1 MRTLFSAIGHHETA
15 APDAIDHLINVSHET
30 FWLDIE
36 APDDDDYRL
45 LTDTF
50 KFHQL
55 TIEDVKHQ
63 NQRPKLDGYDG
74 YVFAVVFVIALSG
87 DDSPSGNITSTS
99 HRHTWS
105 RCISSRSRRSISS
118 THGIAE
124 TPANVCRKA
133 SFLTYL
139 VMDVL
144 VDTTFTA
151 LETLDESV
159 DKLQDAVLENA
170 TNSQLALLQEMKHSA
185 VEMRRI
191 LGAQRDMF
199 QRLVTLSLKLD
210 RETTAYYR
218 DVYDHIIRQY
228 ETVDSLRD
236 LLTGAMDV
244 YLSTVSN
251 RLNMT
256 VKALTVV
263 ASLFLPLTF
272 LTGFFGMNFGW
283 LVSASAAS
291 TPSASG
297 SRSWRSRSSRSCTS
311 SAGAGGSEPP
321 ALAVNVRRR
330 DCARHPACRIR
341 SAPAKPLVDPVR
353 IASPELPR
361 PEPQRQRQIST
372 RLGASVRGKPGF
384 SESRTPEQ

>member
-1 MRTLFSAIGHHETA
+1 MRTLFTADGHNREVAVGDVQQLLA
-15 APDAIDHLINVSHET
+15 APHQV
-30 FWLDIE
+30 FWLDMQ

-45 LTDTF
+45 LSDTF

-74 YVFAVVFVIALSG
+74 YVFAVVFVIALAGEEVSFREHHLYIAP
-87 DDSPSGNITSTS
+87 DYLVTVHLLPEPSFENLNQ
-99 HRHTWS
+99 R
-105 RCISSRSRRSISS
+105 
-118 THGIAE
+118 IAE
-124 TPANVCRKA
+124 SPQSVCRKS

-139 VMDVL
+139 VMDAL

-159 DKLQDAVLENA
+159 DKLQDEVLQNA
-170 TNSQLALLQEMKHSA
+170 NNAQLALLQDMKHMA
-185 VEMRRI
+185 VEMRRV

-199 QRLVTLSLKLD
+199 QRLVTLSLEAD

-283 LVSASAAS
+283 LVSRIGTGYAFIIGISLMTIS
-291 TPSASG
+291 ILTQ
-297 SRSWRSRSSRSCTS
+297 
-311 SAGAGGSEPP
+311 
-321 ALAVNVRRR
+321 LVFFRRR
-330 DCARHPACRIR
+330 GWI
-341 SAPAKPLVDPVR
+341 
-353 IASPELPR
+353 
-361 PEPQRQRQIST
+361 
-372 RLGASVRGKPGF
+372 
-384 SESRTPEQ
+384 

>member
-1 MRTLFSAIGHHETA
+1 MRTLFTTDGHNREVAASDVQQLLA
-15 APDAIDHLINVSHET
+15 APHQV
-30 FWLDIE
+30 FWLDIQ

-45 LTDTF
+45 LSDTF

-74 YVFAVVFVIALSG
+74 YVFAVVFVIALTDEEVSFREHHLYIAA
-87 DDSPSGNITSTS
+87 DYLVTVHLPPEPSFDKLNQ
-99 HRHTWS
+99 R
-105 RCISSRSRRSISS
+105 
-118 THGIAE
+118 IAE
-124 TPANVCRKA
+124 SPQSACRKS

-139 VMDVL
+139 VMDAL

-151 LETLDESV
+151 LETLDEAV
-159 DKLQDAVLENA
+159 DKLQDEVLQNA
-170 TNSQLALLQEMKHSA
+170 NQAQLALLQDMKHSA

-199 QRLVTLSLKLD
+199 QRLVTLSLEAD

-283 LVSASAAS
+283 LVSRIGTGYAFIIGITIMAISIL
-291 TPSASG
+291 TQ
-297 SRSWRSRSSRSCTS
+297 
-311 SAGAGGSEPP
+311 
-321 ALAVNVRRR
+321 LFFFRRR
-330 DCARHPACRIR
+330 GWI
-341 SAPAKPLVDPVR
+341 
-353 IASPELPR
+353 
-361 PEPQRQRQIST
+361 
-372 RLGASVRGKPGF
+372 
-384 SESRTPEQ
+384 

>member
-1 MRTLFSAIGHHETA
+1 MQTLFTEDGHNREVEVDTVQQ
-15 APDAIDHLINVSHET
+15 LLVSHQT
-30 FWLDIE
+30 FWLDIQ
-36 APDDDDYRL
+36 APDDDDYKL
-45 LTDTF
+45 LSDTF

-74 YVFAVVFVIALSG
+74 YVFAVVFVIALNGQDVSFREHHLYI
-87 DDSPSGNITSTS
+87 SPNFLVTVHLPPEPSFDNLNL
-99 HRHTWS
+99 R
-105 RCISSRSRRSISS
+105 
-118 THGIAE
+118 IAE
-124 TPANVCRKA
+124 SPVSVCHKS

-139 VMDVL
+139 VMDAL
-144 VDTTFTA
+144 VDTTFSA

-159 DKLQDAVLENA
+159 DRLQDEVLRDANNA
-170 TNSQLALLQEMKHSA
+170 QLALLQQMKHSA

-199 QRLVTLSLKLD
+199 QRLVTLSLEAD

-272 LTGFFGMNFGW
+272 LTGFFGMNFAW
-283 LVSASAAS
+283 LV
-291 TPSASG
+291 TRIGSG
-297 SRSWRSRSSRSCTS
+297 SAFAIGLTLM
-311 SAGAGGSEPP
+311 AIAIITQ
-321 ALAVNVRRR
+321 LVFFRRR
-330 DCARHPACRIR
+330 GWI
-341 SAPAKPLVDPVR
+341 
-353 IASPELPR
+353 
-361 PEPQRQRQIST
+361 
-372 RLGASVRGKPGF
+372 
-384 SESRTPEQ
+384 

>member
-1 MRTLFSAIGHHETA
+1 MRTLFTADGHSREVDPSTVQRLLA
-15 APDAIDHLINVSHET
+15 APHQV
-30 FWLDIE
+30 FWLDMQ

-45 LTDTF
+45 LSDTF

-74 YVFAVVFVIALSG
+74 YVFAVVFVIALDGEEVSFREHHLYIAP
-87 DDSPSGNITSTS
+87 DYLVSVHQEPEPSFDTLNE
-99 HRHTWS
+99 R
-105 RCISSRSRRSISS
+105 
-118 THGIAE
+118 IAE
-124 TPANVCRKA
+124 SPESTCRKS

-139 VMDVL
+139 VMDSL
-144 VDTTFTA
+144 VDTTFAA
-151 LETLDESV
+151 LERLDESV
-159 DKLQDAVLENA
+159 DKLQDEVLQNA
-170 TNSQLALLQEMKHSA
+170 NNAQLALLQDMKHSA
-185 VEMRRI
+185 VEMRRV

-199 QRLVTLSLKLD
+199 QRLVTLSLEAD

-283 LVSASAAS
+283 LVSRIGTLYAFMIGLSLMAIS
-291 TPSASG
+291 IITQ
-297 SRSWRSRSSRSCTS
+297 
-311 SAGAGGSEPP
+311 
-321 ALAVNVRRR
+321 LVFFRRR
-330 DCARHPACRIR
+330 GWI
-341 SAPAKPLVDPVR
+341 
-353 IASPELPR
+353 
-361 PEPQRQRQIST
+361 
-372 RLGASVRGKPGF
+372 
-384 SESRTPEQ
+384 

>member
-1 MRTLFSAIGHHETA
+1 MRTLFTADGHSREVDPSTVQKLLA
-15 APDAIDHLINVSHET
+15 APHQV
-30 FWLDIE
+30 FWLDMQ

-45 LTDTF
+45 LSDTF
-50 KFHQL
+50 KFHPL

-74 YVFAVVFVIALSG
+74 YVFAVVFVIALDGEEVSFREHHLYIAP
-87 DDSPSGNITSTS
+87 DYLVSVHLEPEPSFDKLNE
-99 HRHTWS
+99 R
-105 RCISSRSRRSISS
+105 
-118 THGIAE
+118 IAE
-124 TPANVCRKA
+124 SPESTCRKS

-139 VMDVL
+139 VMDAL

-159 DKLQDAVLENA
+159 DKLQDEVLQNA
-170 TNSQLALLQEMKHSA
+170 NNAQLALLQDMKHSA
-185 VEMRRI
+185 VEMRRV

-199 QRLVTLSLKLD
+199 QRLVTLSLEAD

-263 ASLFLPLTF
+263 ASVFLPLTF

-283 LVSASAAS
+283 LVSRIGTGYAFIIGLSLMAIS
-291 TPSASG
+291 LITQ
-297 SRSWRSRSSRSCTS
+297 
-311 SAGAGGSEPP
+311 
-321 ALAVNVRRR
+321 LVFFRRR
-330 DCARHPACRIR
+330 GWI
-341 SAPAKPLVDPVR
+341 
-353 IASPELPR
+353 
-361 PEPQRQRQIST
+361 
-372 RLGASVRGKPGF
+372 
-384 SESRTPEQ
+384 

>member
-1 MRTLFSAIGHHETA
+1 MRTLFTADGHDREV
-15 APDAIDHLINVSHET
+15 APSDVQQLLATPHQV
-30 FWLDIE
+30 FWLDIQ

-45 LTDTF
+45 LSDTF

-74 YVFAVVFVIALSG
+74 YVFAVMFVIALTGEEVSFREHHLYIAP
-87 DDSPSGNITSTS
+87 DYLVTVHHPAEPSFDKLNQ
-99 HRHTWS
+99 R
-105 RCISSRSRRSISS
+105 
-118 THGIAE
+118 IAE
-124 TPANVCRKA
+124 SPQSACRKS

-139 VMDVL
+139 VMDAL

-151 LETLDESV
+151 LETLDEAV
-159 DKLQDAVLENA
+159 DTLQDEVLKDANNA
-170 TNSQLALLQEMKHSA
+170 QLALLQDMKHSA

-199 QRLVTLSLKLD
+199 QRLVTLSLEAD

-283 LVSASAAS
+283 LVSRIGTGYAFIIGVSIMAIS
-291 TPSASG
+291 ILTQ
-297 SRSWRSRSSRSCTS
+297 
-311 SAGAGGSEPP
+311 
-321 ALAVNVRRR
+321 LFFFRRR
-330 DCARHPACRIR
+330 GWI
-341 SAPAKPLVDPVR
+341 
-353 IASPELPR
+353 
-361 PEPQRQRQIST
+361 
-372 RLGASVRGKPGF
+372 
-384 SESRTPEQ
+384 

>member
-1 MRTLFSAIGHHETA
+1 MRTLFTADGHSREVDPSTVQRLLA
-15 APDAIDHLINVSHET
+15 APHQV
-30 FWLDIE
+30 FWLDIQ

-45 LTDTF
+45 LSDTF

-74 YVFAVVFVIALSG
+74 YVFAVVFVIALDGEDVSFREHHLYIAP
-87 DDSPSGNITSTS
+87 DYLVSVHLEPEPSFDTLND
-99 HRHTWS
+99 R
-105 RCISSRSRRSISS
+105 
-118 THGIAE
+118 IAE
-124 TPANVCRKA
+124 SPESTCRKS

-139 VMDVL
+139 VMDSL
-144 VDTTFTA
+144 VDTTFAA

-159 DKLQDAVLENA
+159 DKLQDEVLENA
-170 TNSQLALLQEMKHSA
+170 NNAQLALLQDMKHSA
-185 VEMRRI
+185 VEMRRV

-199 QRLVTLSLKLD
+199 QRLVTLSLEAD

-283 LVSASAAS
+283 LVSRIGTLYAFMIGLSLMAIS
-291 TPSASG
+291 IITQ
-297 SRSWRSRSSRSCTS
+297 
-311 SAGAGGSEPP
+311 
-321 ALAVNVRRR
+321 LVFFRRR
-330 DCARHPACRIR
+330 GWI
-341 SAPAKPLVDPVR
+341 
-353 IASPELPR
+353 
-361 PEPQRQRQIST
+361 
-372 RLGASVRGKPGF
+372 
-384 SESRTPEQ
+384 

>member
-1 MRTLFSAIGHHETA
+1 MRTLFTADGHSREVDPSTVQRLLA
-15 APDAIDHLINVSHET
+15 APHQV
-30 FWLDIE
+30 FWLDMQ

-45 LTDTF
+45 LSETF

-74 YVFAVVFVIALSG
+74 YVFAVLFVIALDGEEVSFREHHLYIAP
-87 DDSPSGNITSTS
+87 DYLVSVHQEPEPSFDTLNE
-99 HRHTWS
+99 R
-105 RCISSRSRRSISS
+105 
-118 THGIAE
+118 IAE
-124 TPANVCRKA
+124 SPESTCRKS

-139 VMDVL
+139 VMDSL
-144 VDTTFTA
+144 VDTTFAA

-159 DKLQDAVLENA
+159 DKLQDEVLQNA
-170 TNSQLALLQEMKHSA
+170 NNAQLALLQDMKHSA
-185 VEMRRI
+185 VEMRRV

-199 QRLVTLSLKLD
+199 QRLVTLSLEAD

-283 LVSASAAS
+283 LVSRIGTLYAFTIGLSLMAIS
-291 TPSASG
+291 IITQ
-297 SRSWRSRSSRSCTS
+297 
-311 SAGAGGSEPP
+311 
-321 ALAVNVRRR
+321 LVFFRRR
-330 DCARHPACRIR
+330 GWI
-341 SAPAKPLVDPVR
+341 
-353 IASPELPR
+353 
-361 PEPQRQRQIST
+361 
-372 RLGASVRGKPGF
+372 
-384 SESRTPEQ
+384 

>member
-1 MRTLFSAIGHHETA
+1 MRTLFTAYGHKSEVAASAVQELLATSH
-15 APDAIDHLINVSHET
+15 AI
-30 FWLDIE
+30 FWLDIQ

-74 YVFAVVFVIALSG
+74 YAFAVVFVIALAREEVSFREHHLYIAPNYLV
-87 DDSPSGNITSTS
+87 SVHLEPEPSFDQLNE
-99 HRHTWS
+99 R
-105 RCISSRSRRSISS
+105 
-118 THGIAE
+118 IAE
-124 TPANVCRKA
+124 SPENVCRKT

-139 VMDVL
+139 VMDSL
-144 VDTTFTA
+144 VDTTFAA
-151 LETLDESV
+151 LETLDEHV
-159 DKLQDAVLENA
+159 DKLQDEVLRDA
-170 TNSQLALLQEMKHSA
+170 NSAQLALLQEMKHSA
-185 VEMRRI
+185 VEMRRV

-199 QRLVTLSLKLD
+199 QRLVTLSLEAD

-283 LVSASAAS
+283 LVARIGTAYAFAIGISLMAISIL
-291 TPSASG
+291 TQ
-297 SRSWRSRSSRSCTS
+297 
-311 SAGAGGSEPP
+311 
-321 ALAVNVRRR
+321 LFFFRRR
-330 DCARHPACRIR
+330 GWI
-341 SAPAKPLVDPVR
+341 
-353 IASPELPR
+353 
-361 PEPQRQRQIST
+361 
-372 RLGASVRGKPGF
+372 
-384 SESRTPEQ
+384 

>member
-1 MRTLFSAIGHHETA
+1 MQTLFTADGHNREVEVDTVQQLLA
-15 APDAIDHLINVSHET
+15 SHQT
-30 FWLDIE
+30 FWLDIQ
-36 APDDDDYRL
+36 APDDDDYKL
-45 LTDTF
+45 LSDTF

-74 YVFAVVFVIALSG
+74 YVFAVVFVIALNGQDVSFREHHLYIAPNFLVTVHQPPE
-87 DDSPSGNITSTS
+87 PSFDNLNL
-99 HRHTWS
+99 R
-105 RCISSRSRRSISS
+105 
-118 THGIAE
+118 IAE
-124 TPANVCRKA
+124 SPVSVCHKS

-139 VMDVL
+139 VMDSL
-144 VDTTFTA
+144 VDTTFSA

-159 DKLQDAVLENA
+159 DRLQDEVLRDANNA
-170 TNSQLALLQEMKHSA
+170 QLALLQQMKHSA

-199 QRLVTLSLKLD
+199 QRLVTLSLEAD

-283 LVSASAAS
+283 LVTRIGNGSAF
-291 TPSASG
+291 
-297 SRSWRSRSSRSCTS
+297 
-311 SAGAGGSEPP
+311 
-321 ALAVNVRRR
+321 AVGLTLMAIAIITQLVFFRRR
-330 DCARHPACRIR
+330 GWI
-341 SAPAKPLVDPVR
+341 
-353 IASPELPR
+353 
-361 PEPQRQRQIST
+361 
-372 RLGASVRGKPGF
+372 
-384 SESRTPEQ
+384 

>member
-1 MRTLFSAIGHHETA
+1 MRTLFTADGHDREVTASDVQQLLA
-15 APDAIDHLINVSHET
+15 APHQV
-30 FWLDIE
+30 FWLDIQ

-45 LTDTF
+45 LSDTF

-74 YVFAVVFVIALSG
+74 YVFAVVFVIALTGAEVSFREHHLYIAP
-87 DDSPSGNITSTS
+87 DYLVTVHLPPEPSFDKLNQ
-99 HRHTWS
+99 R
-105 RCISSRSRRSISS
+105 
-118 THGIAE
+118 IAE
-124 TPANVCRKA
+124 SPQSACRKS

-139 VMDVL
+139 VMDAL

-151 LETLDESV
+151 LETLDEAV
-159 DKLQDAVLENA
+159 DKLQDEVLQNA
-170 TNSQLALLQEMKHSA
+170 NNAQLALLQDMKHSA

-199 QRLVTLSLKLD
+199 QRLVTLSLEAD

-283 LVSASAAS
+283 LVSRIGTGYAFIIGLSIMAIS
-291 TPSASG
+291 ILTQ
-297 SRSWRSRSSRSCTS
+297 
-311 SAGAGGSEPP
+311 
-321 ALAVNVRRR
+321 LFFFRRR
-330 DCARHPACRIR
+330 GWI
-341 SAPAKPLVDPVR
+341 
-353 IASPELPR
+353 
-361 PEPQRQRQIST
+361 
-372 RLGASVRGKPGF
+372 
-384 SESRTPEQ
+384 

>member
-1 MRTLFSAIGHHETA
+1 MQTLFSADGHNREVDVATVQQLLA
-15 APDAIDHLINVSHET
+15 SHET
-30 FWLDIE
+30 FWLDIQ
-36 APDDDDYRL
+36 APDDEDYKL
-45 LTDTF
+45 LSDTF

-74 YVFAVVFVIALSG
+74 YVFAVVFVIALNGQDVSFREHHLYI
-87 DDSPSGNITSTS
+87 SPNFLVTVHQPPEPSFDNLNL
-99 HRHTWS
+99 R
-105 RCISSRSRRSISS
+105 
-118 THGIAE
+118 IAE
-124 TPANVCRKA
+124 SPVSVCHKS

-139 VMDVL
+139 VMDAI
-144 VDTTFTA
+144 VDTTFGA
-151 LETLDESV
+151 LETFDESV
-159 DKLQDAVLENA
+159 DRLQDEVLRDANNA
-170 TNSQLALLQEMKHSA
+170 QLALLQQMKHSA
-185 VEMRRI
+185 VEMRRV

-199 QRLVTLSLKLD
+199 QRLVTLSLEAD

-272 LTGFFGMNFGW
+272 LTGFFGMNFAW
-283 LVSASAAS
+283 LVTRINTGSAFAIGLSLMAIS
-291 TPSASG
+291 IITQ
-297 SRSWRSRSSRSCTS
+297 
-311 SAGAGGSEPP
+311 
-321 ALAVNVRRR
+321 LVFFRRR
-330 DCARHPACRIR
+330 GWI
-341 SAPAKPLVDPVR
+341 
-353 IASPELPR
+353 
-361 PEPQRQRQIST
+361 
-372 RLGASVRGKPGF
+372 
-384 SESRTPEQ
+384 